1 MKMILHQQNRL
12 NKMMKR
18 KEINKINNLKLI
30 MKKHTKISL
39 PIKLKKLN
47 YKLKMNLRKVNL
59 QKIKHSSLQQ
69 N

>member
-30 MKKHTKISL
+30 IKKT
-39 PIKLKKLN
+39 
-47 YKLKMNLRKVNL
+47 
-59 QKIKHSSLQQ
+59 
-69 N
+69 